1 MALSFPPNPVIGQQ
15 YQAPNGYTY
24 TWDGSRWS
32 ASQGTGGSG
41 GGGGAGGAAI
51 VFSNGVLV
59 TQTATSL
66 NFVGAVVTATSSGSA
81 VDVNINLPATTS
93 TLGVVKVGP
102 TLTIDVDGILNST
115 AGNLANWEESSQY
128 HNWTDGASI
137 FTPVSIKDNVD
148 AVIATKGSGSH
159 RGTADGAVR
168 GQFAT
173 DWQKVLGSFDK
184 IASGNYSIIG
194 GGSLNKAAGLHSIVV
209 GGNNNTADSDYSVVL
224 GGHNGNTNGITGA
237 TIIAG
242 GTPAYSQGGVYILS
256 AETFDDNIVQLTT
269 DGASA
274 TSSNQI
280 TLKDNTAVY
289 VRGIVVAKEYQKY
302 RGEVW
307 SWKFEGVVRRDVG
320 STTTD
325 FAPSGLLPNI
335 MLTPGTNTASNWLLT
350 LDIDNQSGN
359 LVVEAHGGA
368 AQHVRWSARI
378 DTVEVNDL

>member
-24 TWDGSRWS
+24 TWDGTRWS

-41 GGGGAGGAAI
+41 GGSGGSGGAAI

-66 NFVGAVVTATSSGSA
+66 NFVGSVVTATNSGSA

-102 TLTIDVDGILNST
+102 SLVITQDGQLDTLSGNFWAANINVVDANQADTYWTPIGSQTDIDATILPKGTGANRAST
-115 AGNLANWEESSQY
+115 SGNL
-128 HNWTDGASI
+128 
-137 FTPVSIKDNVD
+137 
-148 AVIATKGSGSH
+148 
-159 RGTADGAVR
+159 R

-173 DWQKVLGSFDK
+173 DWQKVLGGNDK
-184 IASGNYSIIG
+184 VASGNYSIIG
-194 GGSLNKAAGLHSIVV
+194 GGSLNKASSLHSIVV

-242 GTPAYSQGGVYILS
+242 GTPVYSQGGVYILS

-289 VRGIVVAKEYQKY
+289 VRGMVVAKEYQKY

-350 LDIDNQSGN
+350 LDIDNQNGN